1 MSSGNRPAVLF
12 SVTGRGFNAIINHA
26 GNHPRG
32 AGFGARINRKDDQTL
47 KIRLPATVKA
57 IIDTLQAKGFEAY
70 AVGGCVRDS
79 ILGRKPD
86 DWDITTSARPE
97 QVKKIFQRTVDTG
110 LAHGTVTVL
119 LGSGVHEVT
128 TYRIDGEYED
138 SRHPRDVTFTASLEE
153 DLKRRDF
160 TINAMAYNET
170 AGLVDL
176 YGGMEDLQK
185 RRIRCVG
192 NPLDRF
198 GEDAL
203 RIMRSV
209 RFSAQLHFTIEEKTW
224 EAAKVLAP
232 TLSRISAERICAELL
247 KLLLSDHPEELKTA
261 WEAGI
266 TRVVLPEF
274 DELMKTPQNNPHHC
288 WNVGEHTLNSL
299 CRVEADKVLRL
310 TMLLHDMGKPACRT
324 IDPEGIDHFKG
335 HGEVSA
341 RMAEE
346 ILRRLRMDHDT
357 IQKVSKLTRYHD
369 WRVEP
374 AERNVRRAVNRMGR
388 ELFPLLLKV
397 QTADTLAQSRW
408 YREEKLDRIR
418 KVQQV
423 YRKILEENQCVSL
436 KELAITGKDL
446 IGLGM
451 KPGPAIGEVLSG
463 ALEQVLEEPEKNTKE
478 YLLDFCR
485 KYRRK

>member
-1 MSSGNRPAVLF
+1 M
-12 SVTGRGFNAIINHA
+12 
-26 GNHPRG
+26 
-32 AGFGARINRKDDQTL
+32 

-209 RFSAQLHFTIEEKTW
+209 RFS
-224 EAAKVLAP
+224 
-232 TLSRISAERICAELL
+232 
-247 KLLLSDHPEELKTA
+247 
-261 WEAGI
+261 
-266 TRVVLPEF
+266 
-274 DELMKTPQNNPHHC
+274 
-288 WNVGEHTLNSL
+288 
-299 CRVEADKVLRL
+299 
-310 TMLLHDMGKPACRT
+310 
-324 IDPEGIDHFKG
+324 
-335 HGEVSA
+335 
-341 RMAEE
+341 E
-346 ILRRLRMDHDT
+346 IG
-357 IQKVSKLTRYHD
+357 
-369 WRVEP
+369 
-374 AERNVRRAVNRMGR
+374 RAHV
-388 ELFPLLLKV
+388 
-397 QTADTLAQSRW
+397 
-408 YREEKLDRIR
+408 
-418 KVQQV
+418 
-423 YRKILEENQCVSL
+423 
-436 KELAITGKDL
+436 
-446 IGLGM
+446 
-451 KPGPAIGEVLSG
+451 
-463 ALEQVLEEPEKNTKE
+463 
-478 YLLDFCR
+478 
-485 KYRRK
+485 

>member
-1 MSSGNRPAVLF
+1 M
-12 SVTGRGFNAIINHA
+12 
-26 GNHPRG
+26 
-32 AGFGARINRKDDQTL
+32 

-209 RFSAQLHFTIEEKTW
+209 RFSAQLHFSIEKKTW
-224 EAAKVLAP
+224 EAVKVLAP

-247 KLLLSDHPEELKTA
+247 KLLLSYHPEEIKTA

-266 TRVVLPEF
+266 TRVVLP
-274 DELMKTPQNNPHHC
+274 
-288 WNVGEHTLNSL
+288 
-299 CRVEADKVLRL
+299 
-310 TMLLHDMGKPACRT
+310 
-324 IDPEGIDHFKG
+324 
-335 HGEVSA
+335 
-341 RMAEE
+341 
-346 ILRRLRMDHDT
+346 
-357 IQKVSKLTRYHD
+357 
-369 WRVEP
+369 
-374 AERNVRRAVNRMGR
+374 
-388 ELFPLLLKV
+388 
-397 QTADTLAQSRW
+397 
-408 YREEKLDRIR
+408 
-418 KVQQV
+418 
-423 YRKILEENQCVSL
+423 
-436 KELAITGKDL
+436 
-446 IGLGM
+446 
-451 KPGPAIGEVLSG
+451 
-463 ALEQVLEEPEKNTKE
+463 
-478 YLLDFCR
+478 
-485 KYRRK
+485 